1 MYKPAVRTDYFLN
14 ARTIKLFLLLFL
26 CLFFAS
32 FQDVNQQQPTFV
44 VTTKDSIEFKVFLVQ
59 DKEYKPVNY
68 KSKIIAPVCENGLC
82 YKVELNVYWN
92 LVGSF
97 ERFEVLPDKP
107 LTKSEHEPF
116 TDSEYVKLTSLL
128 KSTAPTLSKYR
139 KEDLI
144 TKIQHIDG
152 VSGATV
158 AAVKDETIPGAV
170 YTCFTLWHLVH
181 GQVVDSIQKQTAQI
195 LTKDVVT
202 KIIDYQTVE
211 GDYYLL
217 KYLSE
222 KQFQSYLSDILPLSI
237 RNNWYFSKHFFE
249 KMPEV
254 LVSMPDFQEFFGA
267 NFSKIEY
274 YGQLSLL
281 RRLQHKIIS
290 DQLAIALVNNLSG
303 NTNNSELSL
312 RVLSFNSGHLE
323 DSVLKL
329 LVDRIVSQSIR
340 VNPEVFNQLSTVL
353 KSRKALKPEL
363 KTLKKQAGFK

>member
-1 MYKPAVRTDYFLN
+1 MYKLAVRTDNFLN
-14 ARTIKLFLLLFL
+14 VRTIKLFLLLFL
-26 CLFFAS
+26 CFFFVS
-32 FQDVNQQQPTFV
+32 FKVDPHLNPAFI
-44 VTTKDSIEFKVFLVQ
+44 VTTKDSV
-59 DKEYKPVNY
+59 EYKVIINKDNENKPINY
-68 KSKIIAPVCENGLC
+68 KSKIKAPVCEDGLC
-82 YKVELNVYWN
+82 YDVELIVYWN

-97 ERFEVLPDKP
+97 ERFEILPNKP
-107 LTKSEHEPF
+107 LTKLKHEPF
-116 TDSEYVKLTSLL
+116 TASEYDKLTSLL
-128 KSTAPTLSKYR
+128 KSPAPTLSKYK
-139 KEDLI
+139 KEELI

-158 AAVKDETIPGAV
+158 TAVKDETIPGAV

-181 GQVVDSIQKQTAQI
+181 GQVVDSIQKQTAQH

-202 KIIDYQTVE
+202 KIIDYKTVE

-217 KYLSE
+217 NYLSD

-237 RNNWYFSKHFFE
+237 RNNWYFSKQFFE

-254 LVSMPDFQEFFGA
+254 LVSMPDFQEYFGA

-281 RRLQHKIIS
+281 NRLQHKIIS
-290 DQLAIALVNNLSG
+290 GQLATALISNISG
-303 NTNNSELSL
+303 NTIHSELSL
-312 RVLSFNSGHLE
+312 RVLSFNSGLME

-329 LVDRIVSQSIR
+329 LVNRIVSQSIR

-363 KTLKKQAGFK
+363 KTFKKTSRI